1 MDSFYI
7 KKNIELGRYAIAQR
21 NLKAG
26 ELFAEEYPFSI
37 GPKPSTCCCLEC
49 FVPICAT
56 ISGSRCDICTWPL
69 CGPCKKLGTD
79 TYIHK
84 RECEI
89 FRVKNCKFYNLKK
102 ASDTCVQLD
111 CIMPLRV
118 LLKKESDP
126 VRWEKFVW
134 PMEHHRDKRFGSE
147 TWKADE
153 QNVVKYLLNGPCA
166 FAQRSGIDEELIQR
180 VIGILEVNS
189 FEGKTVNGDSIRC
202 LFPKLA
208 ILSHSCTPNVTHS
221 IHPTKG
227 FK

>member
-1 MDSFYI
+1 
-7 KKNIELGRYAIAQR
+7 
-21 NLKAG
+21 
-26 ELFAEEYPFSI
+26 
-37 GPKPSTCCCLEC
+37 
-49 FVPICAT
+49 
-56 ISGSRCDICTWPL
+56 
-69 CGPCKKLGTD
+69 
-79 TYIHK
+79 
-84 RECEI
+84 
-89 FRVKNCKFYNLKK
+89 
-102 ASDTCVQLD
+102 
-111 CIMPLRV
+111 MPLRV

-153 QNVVKYLLNGPCA
+153 QNVVKYLLNGPCE